1 MISKKERDVLEKL
14 VNKSEFDMVKRVVFI
29 FLALFFSAHLYAQ
42 TVADSTNFSVFYDS
56 PKHYSLAGIE
66 ISGIR
71 FLDTEVLKGLSGLS
85 IGDEITVPGD
95 QVTSALRK
103 YWKQGLF
110 SDVKISAT
118 KIVGDKIWLNVY
130 LQERPRLAAKNYH
143 GVSKSE
149 KEDIE
154 KQVMMLIGGQV
165 TDNLVNTAQ
174 RQILSFYQGK
184 GFYNTEVNIVQK
196 DDTTKQNQLILDINV
211 NKKTKVKISEIE
223 FVGVKQLSPSVLE
236 HSMKKTKAKK
246 LINFFSSK
254 KFLQDKYDEDKI
266 NLIKKYNE
274 NGYRDAII
282 IADSIIK
289 DTARN
294 TVKLKYWIEEGRR
307 YYIRNIR
314 WVGNTVLTDVQL
326 SRVLGIKKGD
336 VFDQKLLDKR
346 LTEDDDAV
354 SNEYLNTGYLFFN
367 LNPVEVKVENDSID
381 FEMRIVEGSQA
392 TINSIGIK
400 GNTKTNEHVAR
411 RELYTRP
418 GQLFSKENIIRSVRE
433 LSQMGHFNPEAIK
446 PDVVPHPE
454 DGTVDINYEL
464 EERANDQV
472 ELSGGWGA
480 GMFVGTVGLKF
491 SNFSVRNIGNKKAWR
506 PLPTGDGQT
515 LTLRAQTN
523 GSYYQSYSFSFTE
536 PWLGGKK
543 PNSFTF
549 SVYYSKQTS
558 GNSAYNY
565 GNGSGY
571 YGNSYGSMYGNSYGA
586 YNQYNYDI
594 TEKMGVLGASVGLG
608 YRLKWPDNYFTLYH
622 ELSYQRYILDNW
634 KYFIFQ
640 NGTSNTL
647 AFRTVFGRNSTDS
660 PLYTRRGS
668 NFSFS
673 LALTPPY
680 SLFNG
685 KDYSSTA
692 MTTEERYRMIEYHK
706 WSFKADIFTPLQ
718 PKQDAK
724 LILRTKFEAGLLGY
738 YNKNARSPFESYKLG
753 GDGMSGYS
761 SYGSEYIGLRGYE
774 NNSLTPP
781 QGGNIY
787 EKITVEL
794 RYPVTLSQSATIYGL
809 GFLEAGNAW
818 YDLADYN
825 PFSIKRS
832 AGLGIRIFL
841 PMFGLMGFDWGYGFD
856 DGYTKGTG
864 GSQFHFIMGQQF

>member
-1 MISKKERDVLEKL
+1 
-14 VNKSEFDMVKRVVFI
+14 MVKRVVFI

-56 PKHYSLAGIE
+56 PKHYTLSGLE
-66 ISGIR
+66 ISGIK
-71 FLDTEVLKGLSGLS
+71 FLDTEVLKGLSGLT
-85 IGDEITVPGD
+85 IGDEITIPGD
-95 QVTSALRK
+95 QITSALKK

-118 KIVGDKIWLNVY
+118 KIVGDKIWLNVF
-130 LQERPRLAAKNYH
+130 LQERPRLSAKNYH

-184 GFYNTEVNIVQK
+184 GFYNTDVNIVQR
-196 DDTTKQNQLILDINV
+196 DDTTKQNQIALEIYV
-211 NKKTKVKISEIE
+211 NKKTKVKITSIE
-223 FVGVKQLSPSVLE
+223 FVGHKALANYELE
-236 HSMKKTKAKK
+236 KSMKKTKQKK
-246 LINFFSSK
+246 IYNFFSSK
-254 KFLQDKYDEDKI
+254 KFLQDKYEEDKI

-274 NGYRDAII
+274 KGYRDAII
-282 IADSIIK
+282 VSDSIIK
-289 DTARN
+289 DTTNN
-294 TVKLKYWIEEGRR
+294 TVRLKYWIDEGSR
-307 YYIRNIR
+307 YYFRNLR

-336 VFDQKLLDKR
+336 IFDQKLLDKR

-381 FEMRIVEGSQA
+381 YEMRIVEGSQA

-472 ELSGGWGA
+472 ELSGGWGG

-491 SNFSVRNIGNKKAWR
+491 SNFSVRNITNKKAWK

-549 SVYYSKQTS
+549 STYYSLQTS

-565 GNGSGY
+565 GNGGYGSAYGSGY
-571 YGNSYGSMYGNSYGA
+571 GSGYGTGYGSS
-586 YNQYNYDI
+586 YNQYNYEI
-594 TEKMGVLGASVGLG
+594 SQKMGVLGASVGLG
-608 YRLKWPDNYFTLYH
+608 YRLKWPDSYFTMYH
-622 ELSYQRYILDNW
+622 ELSYQRYILNNW
-634 KYFIFQ
+634 QYFLFQ

-647 AFRTVFGRNSTDS
+647 AFRTVIGRNSTDS

-668 NFSFS
+668 NFSLSVAF
-673 LALTPPY
+673 TPPY
-680 SLFNG
+680 SLFSN
-685 KDYSSTA
+685 KDYSST
-692 MTTEERYRMIEYHK
+692 TLTPQEKYQWIEYYK
-706 WSFKADIFTPLQ
+706 TGLKADVYTPLQ
-718 PKQDAK
+718 SKQDAK
-724 LILRTKFEAGLLGY
+724 LILRTKFETGFLGY
-738 YNKNARSPFESYKLG
+738 YNKYLRSPFETYKLG

-774 NNSLTPP
+774 NGSLTPP
-781 QGGNIY
+781 NGGYIY
-787 EKITVEL
+787 EKMTLEL
-794 RYPVTLSQSATIYGL
+794 RYPITLSQSATIYGL
-809 GFLEAGNAW
+809 GFLEAGNSW
-818 YDLADYN
+818 YNMADYN

>member
-1 MISKKERDVLEKL
+1 
-14 VNKSEFDMVKRVVFI
+14 MVKRVVFI
-29 FLALFFSAHLYAQ
+29 FVALFFSAHLYAQ

-56 PKHYSLAGIE
+56 PKQYTLAGLE
-66 ISGIR
+66 ISGIK
-71 FLDTEVLKGLSGLS
+71 FLDTEVLKGLSGLT
-85 IGDEITVPGD
+85 IGDEVVIPGD
-95 QVTSALRK
+95 QITAALRK

-130 LQERPRLAAKNYH
+130 LQERPRLSTKNYH

-154 KQVMMLIGGQV
+154 KQVMMLVGGQV

-174 RQILSFYQGK
+174 RQILSYYQGK
-184 GFYNTEVNIVQK
+184 GFYNTEVHIVQR
-196 DDTTKQNQLILDINV
+196 DDTAKQNQLALEIYV
-211 NKKTKVKISEIE
+211 NKKTKVKITEIE
-223 FVGVKQLSPSVLE
+223 FVGAKQVKLSTLE
-236 HSMKKTKAKK
+236 RSMKKTKAKK
-246 LINFFSSK
+246 LVNFFSSK
-254 KFLQDKYDEDKI
+254 KFLQDKFDEDKI

-282 IADSIIK
+282 VADTIIK
-289 DTARN
+289 DTINN
-294 TVKLKYWIEEGRR
+294 TVKLKYWIDEGRR
-307 YYIRNIR
+307 YYFRDMR
-314 WVGNTVLTDVQL
+314 WVGNTVLTDLQL
-326 SRVLGIKKGD
+326 SQVLGIKKGD
-336 VFDQKLLDKR
+336 IFDQKLLEKR

-354 SNEYLNTGYLFFN
+354 SNQYLNTGYLFFN

-381 FEMRIVEGSQA
+381 YEMRIVEGSQA

-400 GNTKTNEHVAR
+400 GNSKTNEHVAR

-472 ELSGGWGA
+472 ELSGGWGG

-565 GNGSGY
+565 GGYGNSMYGSGY
-571 YGNSYGSMYGNSYGA
+571 GGYGGGYGGYGSGYGNQYGSQ
-586 YNQYNYDI
+586 YNQYNYEI
-594 TEKMGVLGASVGLG
+594 TEKMGVLGASLGLG

-647 AFRTVFGRNSTDS
+647 AFKTVFGRNSTDS

-668 NFSFS
+668 NFSLS
-673 LALTPPY
+673 VALTPPF
-680 SLFNG
+680 SLISG
-685 KDYSSTA
+685 KDYSSKT
-692 MTTEERYRMIEYHK
+692 MTTDERYKLIEYHK

-718 PKQDAK
+718 SKQEAK
-724 LILRTKFEAGLLGY
+724 LILRTKFETGLLGY
-738 YNKNARSPFESYKLG
+738 YNKNLRSPFESYKLG

-794 RYPVTLSQSATIYGL
+794 RYPITLSQSATIYGL
-809 GFLEAGNAW
+809 GFLEAGNSW
-818 YDLADYN
+818 YDISDYN